1 MNFLPGTWLKRH
13 HAFICL
19 AIIWAYATFWATVP
33 FAGVGSYAPEP
44 FGTSCTL
51 DWWLAQ
57 ASVAGQAFVLS
68 ILFFC
73 LLFPTAVIVFSYVKI
88 ILKVK
93 SSTKEVAHYDTRIQN
108 SHILEMKL
116 TKVGRNVFLNF
127 LYWVIGEDLE
137 TIT

>member
-1 MNFLPGTWLKRH
+1 MNYLPGTWLKRH

-33 FAGVGSYAPEP
+33 FAGVGNYAPEP

-57 ASVAGQAFVLS
+57 ASVAGQAFILS

-108 SHILEMKL
+108 SNVLEMKL
-116 TKVGRNVFLNF
+116 TKVGRK
-127 LYWVIGEDLE
+127 I
-137 TIT
+137 

>member
-1 MNFLPGTWLKRH
+1 M
-13 HAFICL
+13 
-19 AIIWAYATFWATVP
+19 P

-57 ASVAGQAFVLS
+57 ASVAGQAFILS

-116 TKVGRNVFLNF
+116 TKVSGKISLHLPYRMIKMGLKNISSVLSCA
-127 LYWVIGEDLE
+127 E
-137 TIT
+137 

>member
-1 MNFLPGTWLKRH
+1 M
-13 HAFICL
+13 
-19 AIIWAYATFWATVP
+19 P

-116 TKVGRNVFLNF
+116 TKVGRNIFLS
-127 LYWVIGEDLE
+127 LLCWVI
-137 TIT
+137 